1 MKENNHDIQAQINGN
16 SLLILGLVLT
26 TLLLLFSSNLQA
38 QEDKLFQLND
48 SKFQRVIVVS
58 PDVFG
63 HFQGIKYK
71 PFSPDKMDVESN
83 RKNWKKNT
91 VKYIPKLTSE
101 LNEKI
106 RSHNAL
112 NTGIDSS
119 KLLVAELQFG
129 KIMYQRGVVV
139 KGNQNVNSRIKDDD
153 DDFLV
158 QNNPSEVVVL
168 VKVVFS
174 HPETGQMLGMA
185 DHVIRYYS
193 YKRTFLEEKIE
204 SYVLNTDTTWDKGN
218 QHIYWSKISDYLLNN
233 IEPTLAQIKTG
244 DVKEFN

>member
-1 MKENNHDIQAQINGN
+1 MEKNSQAPHARIYGN
-16 SLLILGLVLT
+16 SLLLLCVLFVSF
-26 TLLLLFSSNLQA
+26 LLIFPSPSYA

-48 SKFQRVIVVS
+48 SKFQRVILVS
-58 PDVFG
+58 PDVFDE
-63 HFQGIKYK
+63 FQGVKFK

-91 VKYIPKLTSE
+91 EKYIPELTGE
-101 LNEKI
+101 INEKI
-106 RSHNAL
+106 SNHNERYA
-112 NTGIDSS
+112 NTDAS

-129 KIMYQRGVVV
+129 KVMYQRGVVV
-139 KGNQNVNSRIKDDD
+139 KGNQNVNSRIKEDD

-158 QNNPSEVVVL
+158 QNNPSEVVIL
-168 VKVVFS
+168 AKVVFS
-174 HPETGQMLGMA
+174 HPETEQMLGMA

-218 QHIYWSKISDYLLNN
+218 QHLYWSKISDYVMKN

-244 DVKEFN
+244 GVKEFK